1 MSISAIS
8 LRSAVFGRAS
18 VATNAFLVSAGVLA
32 LALLSQVALPIP
44 GSPIP
49 VTGQTLG
56 VLLIGTSYGA
66 TLGITTFLTYLFIG
80 IAGAPIFAGGAHG
93 LSRLTGATGGYLV
106 GMLVASFVV
115 GALAGRKWDQRINKA
130 LFTMLLGDVII
141 FSFGL
146 LWLHASLGK
155 SWSWT
160 IAAGF
165 TPFIIGEVLKVAIAG
180 TSLPLVWRF
189 VQK

>member
-1 MSISAIS
+1 
-8 LRSAVFGRAS
+8 
-18 VATNAFLVSAGVLA
+18 
-32 LALLSQVALPIP
+32 
-44 GSPIP
+44 
-49 VTGQTLG
+49 
-56 VLLIGTSYGA
+56 
-66 TLGITTFLTYLFIG
+66 
-80 IAGAPIFAGGAHG
+80 

-160 IAAGF
+160 IEAGF

>member
-1 MSISAIS
+1 MSTYPIS
-8 LRSAVFGRAS
+8 LRSAVFGHTNA
-18 VATNAFLVSAGVLA
+18 ATNALLVAAGVLA
-32 LALLSQVALPIP
+32 LALLAQVALPIP

-66 TLGITTFLTYLFIG
+66 TLGLTTFLTYLLVG

-130 LFTMLLGDVII
+130 LVTMLLGDVII
-141 FSFGL
+141 FSMGL
-146 LWLHASLGK
+146 LWLHASVGK

-165 TPFIIGEVLKVAIAG
+165 TPFIIGEVIKVAIAG

>member
-32 LALLSQVALPIP
+32 LALLAQVALPIP

>member
-1 MSISAIS
+1 M
-8 LRSAVFGRAS
+8 
-18 VATNAFLVSAGVLA
+18 LA
-32 LALLSQVALPIP
+32 LALLAQVALPIP

>member
-32 LALLSQVALPIP
+32 LALLAQVALPIP

-180 TSLPLVWRF
+180 TSVPLVWRF

>member
-18 VATNAFLVSAGVLA
+18 VATNSFLVSAGVLA
-32 LALLSQVALPIP
+32 LALLAQVALPIP

>member
-32 LALLSQVALPIP
+32 LALLAQVALPIP

-115 GALAGRKWDQRINKA
+115 GALAGRKWDQ
-130 LFTMLLGDVII
+130 
-141 FSFGL
+141 
-146 LWLHASLGK
+146 
-155 SWSWT
+155 
-160 IAAGF
+160 
-165 TPFIIGEVLKVAIAG
+165 
-180 TSLPLVWRF
+180 
-189 VQK
+189 